1 MNKLLGYVD
10 YKDTHYLKELLKEND
25 IDIEY
30 YNTDP
35 VWEDA
40 NLFADNLEDVEV
52 RVYGTDYIIVQNV
65 GLIRLVKQIEKV
77 TNFTA
82 TLTNDGLF
90 IDHKKSDHD
99 NDYSFTIEDYKNTKI
114 RVANSS
120 TVEYFDNI
128 DDAGDYLIEQ
138 LNFN

>member
-10 YKDTHYLKELLKEND
+10 YKDTHHLKENG

-30 YNTDP
+30 YNTDS
-35 VWEDA
+35 VWDDA
-40 NLFADNLEDVEV
+40 RIYAGNIEDVEV
-52 RVYGTDYIIVQNV
+52 RIYGTDYVIVQNPRLI
-65 GLIRLVKQIEKV
+65 GLVEQINKQ
-77 TNFTA
+77 TDFTA
-82 TLTNDGLF
+82 TLINDGLF
-90 IDHKKSDHD
+90 IDHKKGDHS
-99 NDYSFTIEDYKNTKI
+99 NDYSLTIEDYKNTKI